1 MFPFCYTPS
10 MICERFERVQE
21 RIANAAR
28 RAGRQAG
35 EIRLL
40 AVTKTHPRS
49 VVEEAIACGMTILG
63 ENRVQ
68 EAESKYAGVEGVELH
83 LIGHLQRNKARS
95 VPGLFAWVE
104 SVDSIAVAEALSRR
118 CEDAEWRCSVLLQY
132 NCSGEKTKSGYSD
145 SELMLEEAV
154 RIAALPSLE
163 LRGLMT
169 IGPFVDDPEEIARD
183 FSTTR
188 KLFERLKTQHSD
200 GRIDTLS
207 MGMTGDF
214 EIAIAEGSTEV
225 RIGSALF
232 GARG

>member
-1 MFPFCYTPS
+1 
-10 MICERFERVQE
+10 MICEKIERVQE

-28 RAGRQAG
+28 RAGRQADA
-35 EIRLL
+35 IQLL
-40 AVTKTHPRS
+40 AVTKTHPTP

-68 EAESKYAGVEGVELH
+68 EAEAKYAGVEGVELH

-95 VPGLFAWVE
+95 VPGLFSWVE
-104 SVDSIAVAEALSRR
+104 SIDSIATAEALSRR
-118 CEDAEWRCSVLLQY
+118 CVDAEWTCSVLLQY
-132 NCSGEKTKSGYSD
+132 NCSGEQAKSGYSD
-145 SELMLEEAV
+145 FELMLEEAARV
-154 RIAALPSLE
+154 AALPSLE

-169 IGPFVDDPEEIARD
+169 IGPFIDDTEEIARD

-188 KLFERLKTQHSD
+188 KLFERLQAQQPD